1 MPRSLKNVPRKRC
14 STQPKKTENQSQATQ
29 TEGRGKNGG
38 ENGGGGEEEA
48 KAGTGVKRRPL
59 EAPAHL

>member
-1 MPRSLKNVPRKRC
+1 MQH
-14 STQPKKTENQSQATQ
+14 TTKKTENQSQATQ

-38 ENGGGGEEEA
+38 ENGGGGEEEV